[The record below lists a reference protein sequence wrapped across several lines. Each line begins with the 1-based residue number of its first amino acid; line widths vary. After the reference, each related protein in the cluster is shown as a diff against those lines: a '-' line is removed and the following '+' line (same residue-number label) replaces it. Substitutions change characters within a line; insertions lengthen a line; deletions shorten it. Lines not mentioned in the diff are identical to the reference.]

1 MKPTFH
7 RFPYLAAAVL
17 AASASLAKAA
27 DVVLIDQNKALAG
40 SVSAQ
45 DTPGFPVTLTAG
57 NYKLM
62 SNLVVPPGV
71 IGVVMYEGVTLDLN
85 GYSIVGPVSCSGSG
99 ASRTCPGIGAAM
111 GIQMGGWG
119 TTVRNGSVRG
129 FAGYGIYAGGSF
141 ANTIELVS
149 VRDNGG
155 GGIYVLGADSTITRS
170 IVSGNGA
177 EGIAFHK
184 APALLAD
191 VVVSNNHGAGI
202 ATSYGANVDEPIGGG
217 QFRRALLARNGSSGF
232 QASPD
237 LATSAISAS
246 NLLGNTYNSV
256 GNIGTT
262 SVRGNLCAG
271 AAC

>member
-1 MKPTFH
+1 MKPFFH
-7 RFPYLAAAVL
+7 SLSYLAATLL

-45 DTPGFPVTLTAG
+45 DTPGFPVTLLAG

-62 SNLVVPPGV
+62 SNLVVPPGS
-71 IGVVMYEGVTLDLN
+71 IGVVMYDSVTLDLN
-85 GYSIVGPVSCSGSG
+85 GFSIVGPVICTGSG
-99 ASRTCPGIGAAM
+99 ASRVCPGAGSAM

-119 TTVRNGSVRG
+119 ATVRNGSVRG
-129 FAGYGIYAGGSF
+129 FAQHGIYAGGSF
-141 ANTIELVS
+141 ANTIESMS

-155 GGIYVLGADSTITRS
+155 AGIYVWGADATITRS

-177 EGIAFHK
+177 QGIVFHK
-184 APALLAD
+184 APALLSEL
-191 VVVSNNHGAGI
+191 VVSNNHGSGI
-202 ATSYGANVDEPIGGG
+202 ETSYGANVDEPIGGG

-246 NLLGNTYNSV
+246 NLLGNAYNSL
-256 GNIGTT
+256 GAIGTT
-262 SVRGNLCAG
+262 PVRGNLCAG